1 MKEHNLLYEFD
12 VYRRE
17 RYIRSYFEHSYIKY
31 FPYFFGRGCLN
42 HFASLW
48 LRIINKMNKRRK
60 TLPGLNWWMFYF
72 IIYTEM
78 ALSPTASVDWVL
90 GGALMVMAVHTSSSS
105 CNNVFKIPRFTSV
118 RADLVTLCSRI
129 RSTKASF

>member
-1 MKEHNLLYEFD
+1 
-12 VYRRE
+12 
-17 RYIRSYFEHSYIKY
+17 
-31 FPYFFGRGCLN
+31 
-42 HFASLW
+42 
-48 LRIINKMNKRRK
+48 
-60 TLPGLNWWMFYF
+60 MFYF

-78 ALSPTASVDWVL
+78 ALSPTESVDWVL
-90 GGALMVMAVHTSSSS
+90 GGALMVIAVHTSPSP